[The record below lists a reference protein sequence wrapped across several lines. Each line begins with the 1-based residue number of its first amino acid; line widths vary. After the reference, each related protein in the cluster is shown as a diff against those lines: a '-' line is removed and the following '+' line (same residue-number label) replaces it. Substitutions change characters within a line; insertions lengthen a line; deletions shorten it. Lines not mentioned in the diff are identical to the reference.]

1 MAQSQAEILR
11 QTTVSDKLAVLR
23 SCQHWVY
30 PHIYQVLM
38 QITYRE
44 WDGSD
49 YYNTSKPVCLVEDF
63 EIGPEVFSCNC
74 VTDQC

>member
-1 MAQSQAEILR
+1 
-11 QTTVSDKLAVLR
+11 
-23 SCQHWVY
+23 
-30 PHIYQVLM
+30 M
-38 QITYRE
+38 QIIYRE

-74 VTDQC
+74 VTD